1 MDPVQVGLGLALRGF
16 DLEGPLHELQKELH
30 LPLVR
35 DGPRALRD
43 VVAVLG
49 GGGRGGEASA
59 ARSGGSGGRELVCRV
74 SVELSPHLDL
84 PPQRRGAD
92 VTVLPDD
99 LQELPGGLCGF
110 IEKTRQ
116 GGARGA
122 TVVSTR
128 SVARSSV
135 WPEAA
140 RKPQAVGRVRVVNGG
155 LTRPVG
161 RRRRVLSCRAV
172 SSARPALVRPKR
184 SESRNGR
191 RSSARAARAR
201 RCQPR
206 HSPEQGASQHDGS
219 KAAIPINRESLLHCY
234 PDSRARTES
243 NSRFSPPTPRG
254 SGRRNLCSIR
264 SKPCVLC
271 PPDCPEARRQPSLL
285 PGGQGEKK

>member
-1 MDPVQVGLGLALRGF
+1 M
-16 DLEGPLHELQKELH
+16 
-30 LPLVR
+30 
-35 DGPRALRD
+35 
-43 VVAVLG
+43 
-49 GGGRGGEASA
+49 A
-59 ARSGGSGGRELVCRV
+59 ARICAGYQACGPAPLYLASTRAPAASDWIRGVSRSLGRLGRRRIGFCRV

-219 KAAIPINRESLLHCY
+219 KAAIPINTESLLHCY

-243 NSRFSPPTPRG
+243 KSRFSPPPSPRLWPPQPLLD
-254 SGRRNLCSIR
+254 SFEAPWR
-264 SKPCVLC
+264 SPVSLLC

-285 PGGQGEKK
+285 RGGQEMKWLKWCEPSRTM